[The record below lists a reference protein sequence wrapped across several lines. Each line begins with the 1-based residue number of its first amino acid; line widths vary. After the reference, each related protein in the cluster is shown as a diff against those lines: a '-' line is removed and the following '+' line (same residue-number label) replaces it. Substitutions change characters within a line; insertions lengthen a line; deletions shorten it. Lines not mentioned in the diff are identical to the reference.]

1 VYRLVIRHVRLLR
14 QVLLV
19 LMLCT
24 VMQPA
29 AHAVDRMKYRLQLQ
43 VSEDSVERL
52 MLALN
57 IAKHVQ
63 NEFGPTNVEVQ
74 IVVFG
79 PAVQTL
85 KYYAPIPVAVRVR
98 EAKYNGVRIE
108 ACLYSMRAAHLKP
121 AQMLPEINYV
131 PSGVVDMMERQSQG
145 WITIRP

>member
-1 VYRLVIRHVRLLR
+1 MKRYLRWHPGRLR
-14 QVLLV
+14 QLLV
-19 LMLCT
+19 LMVLGIALL
-24 VMQPA
+24 PA

-79 PAVQTL
+79 PGVQTL
-85 KYYAPIPVAVRVR
+85 KYYAPIPVATRVR
-98 EAKYNGVRIE
+98 QAKYNGVRIE

-131 PSGVVDMMERQSQG
+131 PSGVVDLMEKQSQG

>member
-1 VYRLVIRHVRLLR
+1 MHRYLPDPFRLLQR
-14 QVLLV
+14 LL
-19 LMLCT
+19 LLSMLACAFT
-24 VMQPA
+24 PF

-63 NEFGPTNVEVQ
+63 NEFGPTNVDVQ

-79 PAVQTL
+79 PGVQTL
-85 KYYAPIPVAVRVR
+85 KYYAPIPVATRVR

-131 PSGVVDMMERQSQG
+131 PSGVVDMMEKQSQG